1 MPKYNFLLSKMSKQI
16 NSADLANKVGH
27 VEGGHDEDWEPLPQ
41 GVVPYFRLQPG
52 EQTQSD
58 AVGHS
63 YGQHVGPDHT
73 GHNVTMQDHV
83 WSGKTRFSKLKSKD
97 LGWVEGSRA
106 ITPGKA

>member
-1 MPKYNFLLSKMSKQI
+1 MLHFVVHLDHKTFYGLTLIEEIKQKICKTSKQI
-16 NSADLANKVGH
+16 NSADLANKVRH

-73 GHNVTMQDHV
+73 GHHVTM
-83 WSGKTRFSKLKSKD
+83 
-97 LGWVEGSRA
+97 
-106 ITPGKA
+106 